1 MSQRVAYWD
10 SSALIP
16 LCVPQPQSIRAVG
29 LYESYNVVTLW
40 VTKVEMIS
48 GLTRLERMG
57 QISHDQFLLG
67 KQLAWEIEQDW
78 IPVGSSASTAPL
90 ACALLEAHPLRAADA
105 LQVAAALDA
114 CNHKPLGYVFVTADQ
129 RQAEAARKSGFSVE
143 FI

>member
-1 MSQRVAYWD
+1 MSQPDAYWD

-16 LCVPQPQSIRAVG
+16 LCVPQPQSIRAIE
-29 LYESYNVVTLW
+29 LYKSFNVVTWW

-57 QISHDQFLLG
+57 QISRDQFLLG

-78 IPVGSSASTAPL
+78 VPVRSSAGIAPL

-105 LQVAAALDA
+105 LQLSAAFEA
-114 CNHKPLGYVFVTADQ
+114 CGHEPPGYVFVTADQ
-129 RQAEAARKSGFSVE
+129 RQAEAARRSGFLVE

>member
-1 MSQRVAYWD
+1 MSQPVAYWD

-16 LCVPQPQSIRAVG
+16 LCVPQPQSIRAIA
-29 LYESYNVVTLW
+29 LYENYEVVTWW

-48 GLTRLERMG
+48 GLTRLDRMG

-67 KQLAWEIEQDW
+67 KQLAGEIEQDW
-78 IPVGSSASTAPL
+78 IPVGSSASIAQS

-105 LQVAAALDA
+105 LQLAAAFEASDR
-114 CNHKPLGYVFVTADQ
+114 KPRGYVFVTADQ
-129 RQAEAARKSGFSVE
+129 RQAKAARQSGFSVE